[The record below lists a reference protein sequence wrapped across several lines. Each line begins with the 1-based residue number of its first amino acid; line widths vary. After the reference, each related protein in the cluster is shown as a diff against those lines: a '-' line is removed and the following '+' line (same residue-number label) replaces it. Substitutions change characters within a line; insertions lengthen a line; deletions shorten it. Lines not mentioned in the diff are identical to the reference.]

1 MPSTLVI
8 YNPIAGHGR
17 VQAHWLLVKKAL
29 HQADVAFDAVAIR
42 APLDA
47 MILAEQAPQKYSA
60 VVGIGG
66 DGTVH
71 EIVNGLMRASGEGET
86 IAMGVVPLGN
96 GNDFAKV
103 IPPDTP
109 IDGKLFDWR
118 AAVHKI
124 ARMQTQLFDAGRILG
139 DHLRPEM
146 NDVPHY
152 FMNGMDVGFG
162 AQSALNFR
170 TLPKFLTGMS
180 AYLAAVLKTMIDYR
194 IPHVR
199 IQLDDQRPFEQ
210 STTMTAITNGR
221 CLGNGFWVCP
231 DARADDGLFDV
242 DDGGIVALLPCLLE
256 PDADGLQAKLLHA
269 LLLGFT
275 LAHQGPLAQLLQ
287 IFSLVRVRH
296 TYQRSLPL
304 ALNSSRPKASG
315 TR

>member
-29 HQADVAFDAVAIR
+29 RQAGVEFDAVATH

-47 MILAEQAPQKYSA
+47 MLLAEQAPQKYSA

-103 IPPDTP
+103 IPPDTS
-109 IDGKLFDWR
+109 IGGKLFDWR
-118 AAVHKI
+118 AAVQKI

-146 NDVPHY
+146 NEVPHY

-210 STTMTAITNGR
+210 FTTMTAITNGR

-242 DDGGIVALLPCLLE
+242 MVTQDVGRLTIMRLIPKIMRGTHVNE
-256 PDADGLQAKLLHA
+256 PILRMYRARRVVIESHKPLVVEADGEIPYLETHHLKAEILHKKL
-269 LLLGFT
+269 
-275 LAHQGPLAQLLQ
+275 
-287 IFSLVRVRH
+287 RVIV
-296 TYQRSLPL
+296 
-304 ALNSSRPKASG
+304 
-315 TR
+315 